1 MTEDNHRSLTLSR
14 TELGKFE
21 VTNPRGGS
29 LVTGKGDDADF
40 TPGELLLIA
49 VAACTGVDVDILTS
63 RRADPDRFKVRVD
76 ADKMKDE
83 QGNHLGNITLTFDIQ
98 FPDGEKGDQAREVVP
113 AMVQRSRQRLCTVG
127 RTVEIGTPITDK
139 FGPVE

>member
-1 MTEDNHRSLTLSR
+1 MSDDNHRSLTIGR
-14 TELGKFE
+14 TALGKFE

-40 TPGELLLIA
+40 TPGELLLVAIA
-49 VAACTGVDVDILTS
+49 SCTGVDVDMLTS
-63 RRADPDRFKVRVD
+63 RRAEPERFKVRVD

-83 QGNHLGNITLTFDIQ
+83 LGNHLGNITLTFDIR
-98 FPDGEKGDQAREVVP
+98 FPEGPQGDQAREVLP
-113 AMVQRSRQRLCTVG
+113 AMVQRSRDRLCTVG
-127 RTVEIGTPITDK
+127 RTVQIGTPVTDT